1 MSHDAMPPSPQ
12 QQSAPAAPPSPPAD
26 ATPAAAARPAHFAAS
41 ARLLHWAMA
50 LLLVSMV
57 FVGATMVDAL
67 AVWQPALVR
76 AHQATGVLALALVLL
91 RLLNRLRLRGRS
103 PALPADLPPAQRL
116 AARATQVALYALM
129 LAIPLVGWAMQ
140 GAAGLPVVLPG
151 GVVLP
156 ALLGPD
162 LAAYG
167 LLRETHAWLA
177 YGLFAL
183 VLVHA
188 GAALQHGLVRRDGV
202 LRSMLRGR

>member
-1 MSHDAMPPSPQ
+1 VAP
-12 QQSAPAAPPSPPAD
+12 PAA
-26 ATPAAAARPAHFAAS
+26 AAAARPAHFAAS

-91 RLLNRLRLRGRS
+91 RLANRLRLRGRT
-103 PALPADLPPAQRL
+103 PALPDDLPRVQRL

-162 LAAYG
+162 LATYG
-167 LLRETHAWLA
+167 LLREAHAWLA